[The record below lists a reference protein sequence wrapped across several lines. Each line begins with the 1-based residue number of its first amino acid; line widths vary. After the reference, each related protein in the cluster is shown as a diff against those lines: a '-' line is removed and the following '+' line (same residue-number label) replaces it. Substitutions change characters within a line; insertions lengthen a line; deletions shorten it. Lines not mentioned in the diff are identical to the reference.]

1 MYMIQKG
8 EVVIIILDQTSIIRH
23 DDKQLQ
29 IINKLFMQKCKAF
42 EEKYA
47 ASRIPQQRLCTEH
60 NMLQQRNSW
69 K

>member
-1 MYMIQKG
+1 MYKERRDALGNIALGMWMYMIQKG

-47 ASRIPQQRLCTEH
+47 ASRIP
-60 NMLQQRNSW
+60 
-69 K
+69 

>member
-47 ASRIPQQRLCTEH
+47 ASRIP
-60 NMLQQRNSW
+60 
-69 K
+69 